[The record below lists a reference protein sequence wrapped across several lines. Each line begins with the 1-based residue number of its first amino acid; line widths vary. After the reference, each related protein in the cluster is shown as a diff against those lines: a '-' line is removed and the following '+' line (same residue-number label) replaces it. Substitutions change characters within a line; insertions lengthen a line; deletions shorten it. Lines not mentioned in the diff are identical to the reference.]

1 MIKQFFILHSYTR
14 IRASQHRVNIRYG
27 NFFKIKLLN
36 FIATIYF
43 HMILENIFHFFGIRK
58 SFREEKN
65 YVETEYVK
73 ETNVERLNCFSK
85 VQTIQL

>member
-1 MIKQFFILHSYTR
+1 MIKQFFILHSCTR
-14 IRASQHRVNIRYG
+14 IRANIRYG
-27 NFFKIKLLN
+27 SFFKIKLLN

-58 SFREEKN
+58 NFREEKN